1 MRGMVDRVESRI
13 PKVDESVMQAARSA
27 EKSADEHA
35 RFLAR
40 IEALYVLEMHPP
52 VDPAPVSDH
61 LTIAAFNC
69 ERLKYPDMARRLLNQ
84 AGASIALLSEVDVGM
99 ARSGNR
105 NTVETLAAPNQEGY
119 VFGVEF
125 VELDLGDENE
135 TRVHAGETNRGSLH
149 GNAIVSAH
157 ALADP
162 RLIRLEESG
171 RWFAG
176 RNGWQHRIGGRIAI
190 VAQLEGAAVPL
201 WVVSVHLESQSDPDD
216 RAMQMRRLLDALDN
230 LAPGAAMVIGGDFN
244 TKALPRDA
252 HGLAAV
258 LEDPER
264 FEPLFA
270 HVRAAGFDWAFCNRP
285 AATQRAGLLDEPDP
299 PYGKL
304 DWLLVRGVATA
315 NPRVIPALDENGLPI
330 SDHEIVCADI
340 SIGDRPR

>member
-1 MRGMVDRVESRI
+1 MRAVVDRVESRI
-13 PKVDESVMQAARSA
+13 PKVDESLLQAARSA

-35 RFLAR
+35 RFLTR
-40 IEALYVLEMHPP
+40 IESLHVLEMHPS
-52 VDPAPVSDH
+52 VNPAPVSDH

-84 AGASIALLSEVDVGM
+84 AGASVALLSEVDIGM

-105 NTVETLAAPNQEGY
+105 NTVETLAAPNQDGY
-119 VFGVEF
+119 IFGVEF

-135 TRVHAGETNRGSLH
+135 TRIHAGESNRESFH

-171 RWFAG
+171 RWFAE

-190 VAQLEGAAVPL
+190 GARLEGAAVPL

-216 RAMQMRRLLDALDN
+216 RAMQMQRLLDVLDDF
-230 LAPGAAMVIGGDFN
+230 APGAAMVIGGDFN

-252 HGLAAV
+252 AGLAAV
-258 LEDPER
+258 LDDPER

-270 HVRAAGFDWAFCNRP
+270 HVREAGFNWASCNRP
-285 AATQRAGLLDEPDP
+285 AATQRAGPLDEPNP

-304 DWLLVRGVATA
+304 DWLLVRGVAAT

-340 SIGDRPR
+340 LIRDLPQ